1 MDVLFRES
9 VEEAVFDHVRHFHGA
24 IRNSTK
30 VFELGFFHHRGIGND
45 VSSAIQGVEQ
55 FEFDAGGLKGHKRVD
70 VGISHEFENFVGGEV
85 GSNLNV
91 GVSFGGLLKELRWIG
106 TRHDAGLR

>member
-9 VEEAVFDHVRHFHGA
+9 VEEAVFDHVGHFHGA

-55 FEFDAGGLKGHKRVD
+55 FEFDAGRLKGYECVD
-70 VGISHEFENFVGGEV
+70 VGISHELKNFVGGEV
-85 GSNLNV
+85 GTNLNV
-91 GVSFGGLLKELRWIG
+91 GVSFGSLLKELRWVG
-106 TRHDAGLR
+106 TRHNARLR